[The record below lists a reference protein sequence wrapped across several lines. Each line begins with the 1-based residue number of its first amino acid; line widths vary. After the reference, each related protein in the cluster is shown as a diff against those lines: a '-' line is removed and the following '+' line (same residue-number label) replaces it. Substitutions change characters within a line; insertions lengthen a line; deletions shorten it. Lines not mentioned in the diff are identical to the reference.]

1 MTASPFS
8 VGLTGGIGSGKST
21 VASLFAEHGAP
32 IIDTDVIAH
41 RLTAPG
47 GLAIAAI
54 RAQFG
59 PQFIDSTGALDR
71 ALMRERVFADPHAK
85 KHLEAILHPMI
96 RNECEREAAQ
106 AQGPYLIFVVPL
118 LIESPSWRQRVSR
131 VLVVDIPENEQIIR
145 VMTRS
150 GLSEDAVRAIMA
162 TQATREQ
169 RLAAA
174 DDVISNIGDPAT
186 LVPEVDKLHTLYS
199 SLAKNSSQHL

>member
-21 VASLFAEHGAP
+21 VASLFAEHGVP

-59 PQFIDSTGALDR
+59 PQFIDSSGALNR
-71 ALMRERVFADPHAK
+71 ALMRERVFTDPHAK
-85 KHLEAILHPMI
+85 NHLEAILHPMI

-106 AQGPYLIFVVPL
+106 AQGPYLMFVVPL
-118 LIESPSWRQRVSR
+118 LIESLGWRQRVSR
-131 VLVVDIPENEQIIR
+131 ILVVDTSESEQIIR

-150 GLSEDAVRAIMA
+150 GLSEDKVRAIMA
-162 TQATREQ
+162 AQATREQ

-174 DDVISNIGDPAT
+174 DDVISNIGDPAA
-186 LVPEVDKLHTLYS
+186 LAPEVDKLHTLYS

>member
-21 VASLFAEHGAP
+21 VASLFAEHGVP

-59 PQFIDSTGALDR
+59 PQFIDSSGALNR
-71 ALMRERVFADPHAK
+71 ALMRERVFTDPHAK
-85 KHLEAILHPMI
+85 NHLEAILHPMI

-106 AQGPYLIFVVPL
+106 AQGPYLMFVVPL
-118 LIESPSWRQRVSR
+118 LIESPGWRQRVSR
-131 VLVVDIPENEQIIR
+131 ILVVDTSESEQIIR

-150 GLSEDAVRAIMA
+150 GLSEDKVRAIMA
-162 TQATREQ
+162 AQATREQ

-174 DDVISNIGDPAT
+174 DDVISKIVASAT
-186 LVPEVDKLHTLYS
+186 W
-199 SLAKNSSQHL
+199 